1 MMSVVRKNTQWDRC
15 AKCFRAEIKLELPPA
30 SSFCYVSNATM
41 SQVFPRPNL
50 ERVLDWTRDVFSTD
64 VIVVGNYVGK
74 EALAAVGSTTMIVNM
89 LVFFFNGF
97 SVGAGVV
104 ISRLFGQKDLPM
116 LHRAVETTITL
127 TLIICALFTSALSA
141 LIPKIR
147 TPMLV
152 LGACYMLYLA
162 WKTFRRPTVIEEKSS
177 PMGFLNGFVLEFMNP
192 KIFIYGIVSMEGY
205 ILPYYEGNWP
215 ALIAFAILLATIGC
229 FFNICW
235 ALFGTIFSVLFSKY
249 GKITNTIMALLLVY
263 CAISLFR

>member
-1 MMSVVRKNTQWDRC
+1 MFQQDQAGRVTALKIYRRM
-15 AKCFRAEIKLELPPA
+15 PPM
-30 SSFCYVSNATM
+30 FNWIQFLTY
-41 SQVFPRPNL
+41 
-50 ERVLDWTRDVFSTD
+50 
-64 VIVVGNYVGK
+64 
-74 EALAAVGSTTMIVNM
+74 AVSTTMTPGPNNIMSMSNASRAG
-89 LVFFFNGF
+89 LKKSYPFNIGIWCGF
-97 SVGAGVV
+97 SIV
-104 ISRLFGQKDLPM
+104 M
-116 LHRAVETTITL
+116 
-127 TLIICALFTSALSA
+127 IICALFTSALSA